1 MKFTKQA
8 IIYIKDVIDFELVA
22 QRLSCLFPK
31 SSEQQIES
39 AFKKYFQGREDS
51 EYWIY
56 EEEEMIKETI
66 NDLIVDFIAENQNET
81 RESAEIA
88 LSLNMPILDGKVSNI
103 YKAGAWL

>member
-8 IIYIKDVIDFELVA
+8 IIYIKDVIDFQLVA
-22 QRLSCLFPK
+22 ERLSCLFPK

-56 EEEEMIKETI
+56 EEMIEETI
-66 NDLIVDFIAENQNET
+66 NDLIIDFVAENQNET

-88 LSLNMPILDGKVSNI
+88 LNLNMPILDGKISKI